1 MKSTPLALA
10 LILTLSLSA
19 IAGTQLVS
27 LGKAD
32 PYFWYEEVQPDAE
45 TKPPLISI
53 FSPINNTI
61 YNPDDFALAFNVTVG
76 ESKTASEKVMFYVQY
91 IADWQRNTT
100 YFYTEGNLTHF
111 SYDMNLTGI
120 PEGNHSILFYAIERG
135 TYARNEFPPYAFS
148 INSSSIVFFTIDS
161 SFHQQSEPSN
171 NSEPFPTTTLVAFA
185 SAASVAI
192 VGLGLLVYFNR
203 RKRQVG
209 K

>member
-1 MKSTPLALA
+1 MRRTALA
-10 LILTLSLSA
+10 FIFISVLLFSA
-19 IAGTQLVS
+19 VAGTQLVS

-32 PYFWYEEVQPDAE
+32 PYFSFEEVQPDTD
-45 TKPPLISI
+45 TKPPIISI

-61 YNPDDFALAFNVTVG
+61 YSPNNFALTFNVTVG
-76 ESKTASEKVMFYVQY
+76 ESKTASEKVIFYVQY
-91 IADWQRNTT
+91 MADWQYNTT
-100 YFYTEGNLTHF
+100 YFYTEGNPTYF

-135 TYARNEFPPYAFS
+135 TYTRNSGLTYAFA
-148 INSSSIVFFTIDS
+148 INSSSTVFFTIDS

-171 NSEPFPTTTLVAFA
+171 NSEPFPTTTLVAFV

-192 VGLGLLVYFNR
+192 AGLGLLVYFNK